1 MGLFD
6 GAVQGWNALTKAAGD
21 VQKNIEGGV
30 KGVQEWGEP
39 VIKDTQKN
47 VIEPIQ
53 KPIEDTIK
61 FVERNNV
68 VSMITN
74 PDNSDV
80 VQTVKDNP
88 IVEFVERNN
97 VVSMITNPDNSDVVN
112 FVTKDIPSTVNDTWE
127 KTTETVNNTIKE
139 VNNTV
144 EKTIIQPVKETVGNV
159 GKGLK
164 DALPYVAIGGAA
176 LIAANLLLGRR

>member
-61 FVERNNV
+61 
-68 VSMITN
+68 
-74 PDNSDV
+74 
-80 VQTVKDNP
+80 
-88 IVEFVERNN
+88 FVERNN